1 MDAQLDPDGCMRI
14 LAVLKR
20 IHEQLR
26 DGILNLKV
34 VPRMEGRRVMLDG
47 AGPSPER
54 FEGKRV
60 AAIDSVNVIA
70 IQKVR
75 FSASGAQR

>member
-1 MDAQLDPDGCMRI
+1 
-14 LAVLKR
+14 
-20 IHEQLR
+20 
-26 DGILNLKV
+26 
-34 VPRMEGRRVMLDG
+34 MLDG

-70 IQKVR
+70 VHKVR
-75 FSASGAQR
+75 FGASGAQR